1 MPDRHFQD
9 FAVGQVFEHWPGR
22 TIAEAD
28 NTWFTLLTMN
38 QHPLHLDA
46 EYAKDTE
53 FGRVVVNS
61 CLTLSMVV
69 GMSVADVSRAAIANL
84 GWNDIRLPAPVFVGD
99 TLYARSE
106 VLAARLSASRPNA
119 GVVTVKTIGRN
130 QRNEVVIEFQRTM
143 LLPGRPGANAGV

>member
-9 FAVGQVFEHWPGR
+9 FAVGQVFDHWPGR

-38 QHPLHLDA
+38 QHPLHFDA

-53 FGRVVVNS
+53 FGRVIVNS

-106 VLAARLSASRPNA
+106 VLRARLSASRPNA
-119 GVVTVKTIGRN
+119 GVVTVKTIGTN
-130 QRNEVVIEFQRTM
+130 QRNEVVIEFERTM
-143 LLPGRPGANAGV
+143 LLPGRPGASAGV